1 MKFYVPDESNKPINV
16 NHTPGQGITKNTL
29 TFNEAWSEIFEC
41 SISKD
46 KLYAEVRAGRL
57 PHVKIGS
64 KILFRRDAMADWF
77 KQQEKNNLRP
87 MK

>member
-1 MKFYVPDESNKPINV
+1 MKFYIPDESVKPSVMQSN
-16 NHTPGQGITKNTL
+16 GQAITKNTL

-64 KILFRRDAMADWF
+64 KILFRRDAMAAWF
-77 KQQEKNNLRP
+77 KQQEESNLRP
-87 MK
+87 LK

>member
-1 MKFYVPDESNKPINV
+1 MNFYIPDQPIKSSVIQSN
-16 NHTPGQGITKNTL
+16 GQAVTKNTL

-64 KILFRRDAMADWF
+64 KILFRRDAMAAWF
-77 KQQEKNNLRP
+77 KQQEENNLRP
-87 MK
+87 M